1 MKESKIID
9 YMVEQIEKETGMI
22 CKVVP
27 DSNTWHDGYCLDT
40 SKVSLLM
47 SMGGLKDYMK
57 GVRKRIQENSRN
69 DQGKM
74 KVVIEPKGEFDSTTI
89 TLINNGFHR
98 NINRL
103 RDIFQLEETH

>member
-1 MKESKIID
+1 MKESKIIN
-9 YMVEQIEKETGMI
+9 YMVEQIEKETGMK

-27 DSNTWHDGYCLDT
+27 DSNTWYDGYCLDT
-40 SKVSLLM
+40 SIVALLM
-47 SMGGLKDYMK
+47 SMGGFKDYMK

-74 KVVIEPKGEFDSTTI
+74 KVVIEPKEEFDSTKI
-89 TLINNGFHR
+89 TLIKNGFHR